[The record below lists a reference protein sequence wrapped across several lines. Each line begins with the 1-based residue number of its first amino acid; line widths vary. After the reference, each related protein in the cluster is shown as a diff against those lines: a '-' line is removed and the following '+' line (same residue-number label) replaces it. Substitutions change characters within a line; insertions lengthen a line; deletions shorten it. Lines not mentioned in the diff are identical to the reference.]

1 MVARTRLNVTLYV
14 HCLPCINPLQ
24 YVHCCLKLLENYIHE
39 VFGGVAQIHFPFLSS
54 YSCSKCCLNLLET
67 VGHRVTNRNMRDFTV
82 FSVVSLEAI
91 AATEFY
97 KIFSGKQPR
106 QDVTIFRPFGC
117 AAHPV
122 DGERVS
128 YRNVGNPSHLN
139 AAVCPRKFYLFHV
152 ACKFLNGQFK

>member
-1 MVARTRLNVTLYV
+1 M
-14 HCLPCINPLQ
+14 LPHP
-24 YVHCCLKLLENYIHE
+24 
-39 VFGGVAQIHFPFLSS
+39 FGNGVS
-54 YSCSKCCLNLLET
+54 
-67 VGHRVTNRNMRDFTV
+67 NRNMRDFTL

-106 QDVTIFRPFGC
+106 QDVTSFGC